1 MKESVLEAQQRF
13 ESQIDRLRMSDRDKE
28 KMKRVIKG
36 ILDSSRGRL
45 FTKRENDY
53 EEYLTMRPRDEFEYE
68 LCVIKRMV
76 NEYSGATE
84 NRIKT
89 PIGLMQALKY
99 VNEHEDIIESELI
112 DAENYQRRLKA
123 QSSES
128 KEDAQKPKTPEEDFK
143 DTFITTIESLPN
155 RTDSQKQRAI
165 DVLEAI
171 AVVPQN
177 RLYTK
182 REDGYSEA
190 IALRGEKDEIRY
202 YIVKRWSDYAG
213 ATIGRE
219 YDPIGVK
226 GLIDYVEENKISVDK
241 ELKDL
246 RKKFPELEPK
256 KPEASTQGAEFDDR

>member
-89 PIGLMQALKY
+89 PIGLMQALEY
-99 VNEHEDIIESELI
+99 VNEHEDVIESEVI
-112 DAENYQRRLKA
+112 DAENYQRRLKYQA
-123 QSSES
+123 REAKSDSQE
-128 KEDAQKPKTPEEDFK
+128 PKSPEEDFK
-143 DTFITTIESLPN
+143 DIFVTTIENLPN
-155 RTDSQKQRAI
+155 RTDSQKQRTI

-177 RLYTK
+177 RFYTK

-190 IALRGEKDEIRY
+190 IALRSENNEIRY
-202 YIVKRWSDYAG
+202 YIVKRWSDYTG

-226 GLIDYVEENKISVDK
+226 GLIDYVEENKIGVDK

-246 RKKFPELEPK
+246 RKKFPELQPK
-256 KPEASTQGAEFDDR
+256 KPEINTQGTEFDDR